1 MANSLIQIKQSFTNT
16 VPVSLNVGELAYSYV
31 SNSLFIGTP
40 DNAGYINI
48 GGFSSLLRYDEAFHA
63 ANSGF
68 IQANASFLH
77 ANAAFIKANSG
88 YESQNSS
95 GNYANA
101 AFIRANNSL
110 NANLGG
116 QVTGVTTFNSNTRA
130 SSNTTG
136 DLVVTGGAAIKGNV
150 YTGSIYITGNGLSGT
165 QNAIVFG
172 DGTTQNTS
180 PAAIALSANLAFGNA
195 NGAFAKSNAAYNHA
209 NAAFIRANN
218 AVDANLGGT
227 ITATTAAITNTS
239 GALTV
244 AGGVGIR
251 GNVYTGSIVM
261 TGNGVGGLSNTL
273 TFPDGTVQNS
283 SPVAIGNYANSA
295 FANAN
300 GAFAAA
306 NAAFANANGA
316 FAKSNAAFAF
326 ANGAFVAANLAF
338 NQANSGFIQANSAY
352 AQANAAYQSQN
363 ATGQYANAAYTR
375 ANNSLS
381 ANVGGTVTGDV
392 TITGNLS
399 VIGNTTYVNTSQVL
413 IADNIITLNAAINQA
428 SAPILNA
435 GIEIDRGSAANVYVL
450 WNESGTKWTVTNDG
464 TNYYGIGSD
473 AAESYANS
481 AFIKSNAAFGHANA
495 AYISQNATGQYANSA
510 FAQANAAY
518 QSQNATGQYA
528 NSAFVHANSA
538 FTYGNATATYA
549 NSAFIRANN
558 SLNANVGGQVTG
570 DVTFVGNV
578 TSNTITTTGSN
589 GSISGANAIFT
600 NYIFAA
606 NGNVDLYIYS
616 SNAYA
621 NANAGFAKANAA
633 FANANGAFIAAN
645 LAFNQANAAFAN
657 ANGAFAKANGSYN
670 HANASFIWANAA
682 YTQANTDK
690 ANLVNGGYTAQLYSN
705 GAFGLPTNILFNTSG
720 GVIYN
725 SGPGVLG
732 ITANDAYDYTGIVL
746 DSSAQAY
753 MYAATDVVIGT
764 NLLGTQ
770 QQSIFRSNGV
780 FELPDR
786 ILFKNTRGSIQPQGT
801 DALQISSNTASDNA
815 GVYLDGS
822 TMSIL
827 YGKNVLLQTNE
838 GAPSTYDFY
847 FNSDGVLVLPGVSGQ
862 IGRSGYLNGIDLYNN
877 NGGSGYVRMNYA
889 DQSYMWV
896 DPAGAHVQT
905 AGTYTWDFGTD
916 GQITF
921 PDSTKQNTAF
931 IGYGV
936 DNVAR
941 FTSNSGF
948 DHANSAFATA
958 NVKTQTYVQATS
970 PAGANVDDIWIDSS
984 SGIQYVYINSNSAN
998 QWVEFSA
1005 YSSPLNGTANIQFA
1019 DQTIFTVNSAQ
1030 DLVISNPS
1038 TANIKLISGN
1048 TVITG
1053 NLIADATGKS
1063 ASFNNITAVYFRVN
1077 TSTTIANSA
1086 AVNIVGS
1093 TGYFTQVPTS
1103 NGYMMQITGNDNTTS
1118 RVVNDSA
1125 GVGVYSAFIGRHA
1138 RGTHQNPTA
1147 AQAGD
1152 LLARFSGNGYGASGY
1167 GVNAGGAS
1175 MDVYATE
1182 NYTDTSRGSKL
1193 VIATTANGTNART
1206 VTATFDANTSTF
1218 AGTVAPQKGFI
1229 YPVRK
1234 ANVANSVAVTID
1246 FANDAIVRCT
1256 VNANMT
1262 VSFTNFQVGKIVD
1275 LWITNLSGLSRTVTH
1290 GLTATNST
1298 NNDTVQ
1304 AIPSTS
1310 TSKFQYYSIDGD
1322 AANTFVS
1329 IIQG

>member
-1 MANSLIQIKQSFTNT
+1 MANSLIQIKQSFLNAA
-16 VPVSLNVGELAYSYV
+16 PISLNVGEPAYSYV
-31 SNSLFIGTP
+31 SNTLFIGTP
-40 DNAGYINI
+40 DNAGYVKI
-48 GGFSSLLRYDEAFHA
+48 GGFSEVLRLDEAFNTG
-63 ANSGF
+63 NSGF
-68 IQANASFLH
+68 IKANASFDH

-136 DLVVTGGAAIKGNV
+136 DLVVVGGAAIKGNV
-150 YTGSIYITGNGLSGT
+150 YAGSVYITGNGLSGT
-165 QNAIVFG
+165 ANGIVFS

-180 PAAIALSANLAFGNA
+180 PAPIALSANLAFGNA
-195 NGAFAKSNAAYNHA
+195 NGAFAKSNAAFNIA

-227 ITATTAAITNTS
+227 ITATTAAISNTS
-239 GALTV
+239 GAFIV

-300 GAFAAA
+300 GAFA
-306 NAAFANANGA
+306 
-316 FAKSNAAFAF
+316 KSNAAFAF
-326 ANGAFVAANLAF
+326 ANGAFVAANLAFNQANSAFIQSNAAF

-363 ATGQYANAAYTR
+363 ASGQYANAAYTR

-392 TITGNLS
+392 TITGNL
-399 VIGNTTYVNTSQVL
+399 VVTGNTTYVNTTQVL
-413 IADNIITLNAAINQA
+413 IADNILTLNAAINQA

-450 WNESGTKWTVTNDG
+450 WNESLTKWTVTNDG
-464 TNYYGIGSD
+464 TNYYGIASD

-481 AFIKSNAAFGHANA
+481 AFIKSNSAFGHANA

-510 FAQANAAY
+510 FVQANAAY

-528 NSAFVHANSA
+528 NSAFIHANSA
-538 FTYGNATATYA
+538 FIQANSAYISQNATGQYA
-549 NSAFIRANN
+549 NAAFIRANN

-589 GSISGANAIFT
+589 GSIAGANAIFT

-621 NANAGFAKANAA
+621 NANGGFAKANAA
-633 FANANGAFIAAN
+633 FAFANGAFVAAN
-645 LAFNQANAAFAN
+645 LAFNQANSAFIQSNSAYAQANASYTSQNATGQYANSAFIQANSAYQSQNATGNVANSGFAQANAAYIQANSGFIQANAAFGHAN
-657 ANGAFAKANGSYN
+657 AAYQSQNATGQYANSAFIHANSAYQSQNATGQYANSAFIQANSAYESQNTTGQYANAAFTVANGAFFHANAAYQSQNATGQYANSAFT
-670 HANASFIWANAA
+670 HANASFNHA
-682 YTQANTDK
+682 
-690 ANLVNGGYTAQLYSN
+690 
-705 GAFGLPTNILFNTSG
+705 
-720 GVIYN
+720 
-725 SGPGVLG
+725 
-732 ITANDAYDYTGIVL
+732 
-746 DSSAQAY
+746 
-753 MYAATDVVIGT
+753 
-764 NLLGTQ
+764 
-770 QQSIFRSNGV
+770 
-780 FELPDR
+780 
-786 ILFKNTRGSIQPQGT
+786 
-801 DALQISSNTASDNA
+801 
-815 GVYLDGS
+815 
-822 TMSIL
+822 
-827 YGKNVLLQTNE
+827 
-838 GAPSTYDFY
+838 
-847 FNSDGVLVLPGVSGQ
+847 
-862 IGRSGYLNGIDLYNN
+862 
-877 NGGSGYVRMNYA
+877 
-889 DQSYMWV
+889 
-896 DPAGAHVQT
+896 
-905 AGTYTWDFGTD
+905 
-916 GQITF
+916 
-921 PDSTKQNTAF
+921 
-931 IGYGV
+931 
-936 DNVAR
+936 
-941 FTSNSGF
+941 NSGF
-948 DHANSAFATA
+948 IQSNSAFIHANSAYATA
-958 NVKTQTYVQATS
+958 NVKTQTYVQATA
-970 PAGANVDDIWIDSS
+970 PGAANVDDIWIDSS
-984 SGIQYVYINSNSAN
+984 SGIQYVYINSNSSN

-1030 DLVISNPS
+1030 DLIISNPS
-1038 TANIKLISGN
+1038 SANIKLISGN

-1053 NLIADATGKS
+1053 NLIADATGKT
-1063 ASFNNITAVYFRVN
+1063 ASFNNLTAVYFRVN
-1077 TSTTIANSA
+1077 TATTIANTA
-1086 AVNIVGS
+1086 AVNIIGS
-1093 TGYFTQVPTS
+1093 TGYYTQLPTS
-1103 NGYMMQITGNDNTTS
+1103 NGYMMQITGNDNSVS
-1118 RVVNDSA
+1118 RVINDSA
-1125 GVGVYSAFIGRHA
+1125 GVGSYSAFVGRHA
-1138 RGTHQNPTA
+1138 RGTHQNPTS

-1152 LLARFSGNGYGASGY
+1152 LLARFSGNGYGATGY

-1193 VIATTANGTNART
+1193 VFATTANGTNVRT
-1206 VTATFDANTSTF
+1206 VSATMDANSATFS
-1218 AGTVAPQKGFI
+1218 GTVVPTKGFV

>member
-31 SNSLFIGTP
+31 SNSLFIGSP
-40 DNAGYINI
+40 GNSGYINI

-116 QVTGVTTFNSNTRA
+116 QVTGITTFNSNTRA
-130 SSNTTG
+130 TSNATG
-136 DLVVTGGAAIKGNV
+136 DLIVAGGVGIKGNV
-150 YTGSIYITGNGLSGT
+150 YTGSIYITGNGVSGT
-165 QNAIVFG
+165 LNAIVFG

-180 PAAIALSANLAFGNA
+180 PAAISLSANLAFGNA
-195 NGAFAKSNAAYNHA
+195 NGAFAKSNAAYDAA

-218 AVDANLGGT
+218 AVNANLGGT
-227 ITATTAAITNTS
+227 ITATTVAVSNIS
-239 GALTV
+239 GALIV
-244 AGGVGIR
+244 AGGVGIK
-251 GNVYTGSIVM
+251 GNVYTGSIVL
-261 TGNGVGGLSNTL
+261 TGNGVGGLSNTI
-273 TFPDGTVQNS
+273 TFPDGTVQNT
-283 SPVAIGNYANSA
+283 SPVATSYYANSA

-306 NAAFANANGA
+306 NAAFAYANGA
-316 FAKSNAAFAF
+316 YIAANLGFNQANSAFIKTNAAFD
-326 ANGAFVAANLAF
+326 
-338 NQANSGFIQANSAY
+338 QANSGFIQANSAY
-352 AQANAAYQSQN
+352 AQANAAYLSQN
-363 ATGQYANAAYTR
+363 STGNYANAAFTR

-381 ANVGGTVTGDV
+381 ANVGGIVTGDV
-392 TITGNLS
+392 TITGNLL
-399 VIGNTTYVNTSQVL
+399 VTGNTTYVNSSQTL
-413 IADNIITLNAAINQA
+413 IADNILTLNAAINQA
-428 SAPILNA
+428 SAPIFNA

-450 WNESGTKWTVTNDG
+450 WNESATKWTVTNDG
-464 TNYYGIGSD
+464 TGYYGIGSD

-528 NSAFVHANSA
+528 NSAFIQANSA

-621 NANAGFAKANAA
+621 NANGGFAKANAA
-633 FANANGAFIAAN
+633 FANANGAFAAAN
-645 LAFNQANAAFAN
+645 LAFNQANSAFIQSNSAYAQAN
-657 ANGAFAKANGSYN
+657 AAYLSQNATGQYANSAFVHANSAFIKTNSAFG
-670 HANASFIWANAA
+670 HANAAFIWANSA
-682 YTQANTDK
+682 YDKANTDK
-690 ANLVNGGYTAQLYSN
+690 ANLVNGSYTAQLYSN
-705 GAFGLPTNILFNTSG
+705 GVFGLPG
-720 GVIYN
+720 
-725 SGPGVLG
+725 
-732 ITANDAYDYTGIVL
+732 
-746 DSSAQAY
+746 
-753 MYAATDVVIGT
+753 
-764 NLLGTQ
+764 NLLFQPSKATITNQGDGELLI
-770 QQSIFRSNGV
+770 SANGV
-780 FELPDR
+780 SN
-786 ILFKNTRGSIQPQGT
+786 NTGLY
-801 DALQISSNTASDNA
+801 LQDVGQA
-815 GVYLDGS
+815 V
-822 TMSIL
+822 L
-827 YGKNVLLQTNE
+827 YGKTGVLIQTNE
-838 GAPSTYDFY
+838 GIFDSSPKDFL
-847 FNSDGVLVLPGVSGQ
+847 FGQDGVLTLPGSSGQ
-862 IGRSGYLNGIDLYNN
+862 IGRNGYFNGIDLYNN
-877 NGGSGYVRMNYA
+877 NGGTGYVRMNYA
-889 DQSYMWV
+889 DQSFVWV
-896 DPAGAHVQT
+896 DAGGSHIQST
-905 AGTYTWDFGTD
+905 GNTWNFNPDGTL
-916 GQITF
+916 TF
-921 PDSTKQNTAF
+921 PDNTVQNTSPVATSYYANSAF
-931 IGYGV
+931 IK
-936 DNVAR
+936 
-941 FTSNSGF
+941 
-948 DHANSAFATA
+948 ANAAFATA

-984 SGIQYVYINSNSAN
+984 SGIQYVYINSNSSN

-1053 NLIADATGKS
+1053 NLIANATGKE
-1063 ASFNNITAVYFRVN
+1063 AQFNDIRAAYFRVN
-1077 TSTTIANSA
+1077 TATTVANSA

-1093 TGYFTQVPTS
+1093 TGYYTQTPTS
-1103 NGYMMQITGNDNTTS
+1103 NGYMMQITGNDNSTS

-1125 GVGVYSAFIGRHA
+1125 GVGSYSAFIGRHA

-1152 LLARFSGNGYGASGY
+1152 LLARFSGNGFGATGY

-1182 NYTDTSRGSKL
+1182 NYTDVARGSKL

-1218 AGTVAPQKGFI
+1218 AGTVSPQKGFV
-1229 YPVRK
+1229 YPTRT
-1234 ANVANSVAVTID
+1234 ANVGNSVAVTID

-1256 VNANMT
+1256 VNADMT
-1262 VSFTNFQVGKIVD
+1262 VYFTNYTVGKIVD
-1275 LWITNLSGLSRTVTH
+1275 LWVTNLSGTNKTVTH
-1290 GLTATNST
+1290 GVSATNAT
-1298 NNDTVQ
+1298 NNGTTKV
-1304 AIPSTS
+1304 IPGTS
-1310 TSKFQYYSIDGD
+1310 TAKFQFYSIDGD
-1322 AANTFVS
+1322 LANTFVA
-1329 IIQG
+1329 IVQG

>member
-1 MANSLIQIKQSFTNT
+1 MANSLIQIKQSFTNAA
-16 VPVSLNVGELAYSYV
+16 PISLNVGELAYSYV

-48 GGFSSLLRYDEAFHA
+48 GGFSSLLRYDEAFHT

-116 QVTGVTTFNSNTRA
+116 QVTGITTFNSNTRA

-136 DLVVTGGAAIKGNV
+136 DLVVVGGAAVKGNV

-165 QNAIVFG
+165 LNAIVFG

-180 PAAIALSANLAFGNA
+180 PAAISLSANLAFGNA
-195 NGAFAKSNAAYNHA
+195 NGAFAKSNAAFNAA

-227 ITATTAAITNTS
+227 ITATTAATSNIS
-239 GALTV
+239 GALIV
-244 AGGVGIR
+244 AGGVGIK
-251 GNVYTGSIVM
+251 GNVYTGSIVL
-261 TGNGVGGLSNTL
+261 TGNGVGGLSNTI
-273 TFPDGTVQNS
+273 TFPDGTVQNT
-283 SPVAIGNYANSA
+283 SPVATSYYANSA

-316 FAKSNAAFAF
+316 FAAANASYAY

-338 NQANSGFIQANSAY
+338 NQANSAFIKTNSAFDL
-352 AQANAAYQSQN
+352 ANAAYLSQN
-363 ATGQYANAAYTR
+363 ATGQYANAAFLR

-381 ANVGGTVTGDV
+381 ANVGGIVTGDV

-399 VIGNTTYVNTSQVL
+399 VVGNTTYVNSSQVL
-413 IADNIITLNAAINQA
+413 IADNIITLNAAINQT

-435 GIEIDRGSAANVYVL
+435 GIEIDRGLAANVYVL
-450 WNESGTKWTVTNDG
+450 WNESATKWTVTNDG

-473 AAESYANS
+473 AAETYANS
-481 AFIKSNAAFGHANA
+481 AFIKSNSAFGHANA

-510 FAQANAAY
+510 FIKTNSAFSHANSGFIQSNAAFNQANSAY

-528 NSAFVHANSA
+528 NSAFYQANSA
-538 FTYGNATATYA
+538 YAQANAAYESQNATGQYA
-549 NSAFIRANN
+549 NSAYIRANN

-570 DVTFVGNV
+570 DVTFVGNIISQ
-578 TSNTITTTGSN
+578 TLTTTGSN

-606 NGNVDLYIYS
+606 NGTVDLYRYS
-616 SNAYA
+616 NNAYA
-621 NANAGFAKANAA
+621 T
-633 FANANGAFIAAN
+633 
-645 LAFNQANAAFAN
+645 
-657 ANGAFAKANGSYN
+657 
-670 HANASFIWANAA
+670 ANAA

-690 ANLVNGGYTAQLYSN
+690 ANLVNSGYTAQLYSN
-705 GAFGLPTNILFNTSG
+705 GVFGLPTDILFNTSG
-720 GVIYN
+720 GIIYN

-732 ITANDAYDYTGIVL
+732 ITANDSYDYTGIL
-746 DSSAQAY
+746 LNSGGQAY
-753 MYAATDVVIGT
+753 TYAATDVVIGT

-770 QQSIFRSNGV
+770 QQSVFRANGV
-780 FELPDR
+780 FELPER
-786 ILFKNTRGSIQPQGT
+786 ISFKTTRGSIYTQGT
-801 DALQISSNTASDNA
+801 DVLQITSNTSSDNA
-815 GVYLDGS
+815 GVYLDGN
-822 TMSIL
+822 SISVL
-827 YGKNVLLQTNE
+827 YGKNVLLQVNE
-838 GAPSTYDFY
+838 GAPSTYDFS
-847 FNSDGVLVLPGVSGQ
+847 FNSDGVLVLPGTSGQ
-862 IGRSGYLNGIDLYNN
+862 IGRSGYLNGIDLYND

-896 DPAGAHVQT
+896 DPSGAHVQT
-905 AGTYTWDFGTD
+905 TGTAAFRWDFDTYGN
-916 GQITF
+916 IVF
-921 PDSTKQNTAF
+921 PDDTIQTTAYQ
-931 IGYGV
+931 GYGV

-941 FTSNSGF
+941 FTSNSAF
-948 DHANSAFATA
+948 FHANSAYATA
-958 NVKTQTYVQATS
+958 NVKTQTYVQAAAPGS
-970 PAGANVDDIWIDSS
+970 ANVDDIWIDSS
-984 SGIQYVYINSNSAN
+984 SGIQYVYINSNSSN

-1038 TANIKLISGN
+1038 SANIKLISGN

-1053 NLIADATGKS
+1053 NLIADATGKT
-1063 ASFNNITAVYFRVN
+1063 ASFNNLTAVYFRVN
-1077 TSTTIANSA
+1077 TATTIANTA

-1103 NGYMMQITGNDNTTS
+1103 NGYMMQITGNDNSTS

-1125 GVGVYSAFIGRHA
+1125 GVGSYSAFIGRHA

-1147 AQAGD
+1147 AQAND
-1152 LLARFSGNGYGASGY
+1152 LLARFSGNGYGATGY
-1167 GVNAGGAS
+1167 GINAGGAS

-1182 NYTDTSRGSKL
+1182 NYTDAARGSKL
-1193 VIATTANGTNART
+1193 VFSTTANGVNTRT
-1206 VTATFDANTSTF
+1206 VSATIDANTATFS
-1218 AGTVAPQKGFI
+1218 GTVVPEKGFV

-1262 VSFTNFQVGKIVD
+1262 VYFTNYQTGKIVD
-1275 LWITNLSGLSRTVTH
+1275 LWITNLSGLTRTITH
-1290 GLTATNST
+1290 GLSATNST
-1298 NNDTVQ
+1298 VNSTTQD
-1304 AIPSTS
+1304 IPSTS
-1310 TSKFQYYSIDGD
+1310 TAKFQYYSIDGD
-1322 AANTFVS
+1322 AANTFVA

>member
-1 MANSLIQIKQSFTNT
+1 MANSLIQIKQSFLNAA
-16 VPVSLNVGELAYSYV
+16 PISLNVGEPAYSYV
-31 SNSLFIGTP
+31 SNTLFIGTP
-40 DNAGYINI
+40 DNAGYVKI
-48 GGFSSLLRYDEAFHA
+48 GGFSEVLRLDEAYHS

-68 IQANASFLH
+68 IQANAGFLH

-95 GNYANA
+95 GEYANA

-136 DLVVTGGAAIKGNV
+136 DLVVVGGAAVKGNV

-165 QNAIVFG
+165 LNAIVFG

-195 NGAFAKSNAAYNHA
+195 NGAFAKSNAAFNAA

-218 AVDANLGGT
+218 AVNANLGGT
-227 ITATTAAITNTS
+227 ITATTAATSNIS
-239 GALTV
+239 GALIV
-244 AGGVGIR
+244 SGGVGIK

-261 TGNGVGGLSNTL
+261 TGNGVGGLSNTI
-273 TFPDGTVQNS
+273 TFPDGTVQNT
-283 SPVAIGNYANSA
+283 SPVATSYYANSA

-300 GAFAAA
+300 AAFAAA

-316 FAKSNAAFAF
+316 FAKSNAAYAY
-326 ANGAFVAANLAF
+326 ANGAYTAANLAF

-352 AQANAAYQSQN
+352 AQANAAYLSQN

-413 IADNIITLNAAINQA
+413 IADNIITLNAAIDQT

-435 GIEIDRGSAANVYVL
+435 GIEIDRGIDANVFLL
-450 WNESGTKWTVTNDG
+450 WNESLDKWTVTNDG
-464 TNYYGIGSD
+464 TNYYVIGSD

-481 AFIKSNAAFGHANA
+481 AFIKANS
-495 AYISQNATGQYANSA
+495 AYNSQNATGQYANSA
-510 FAQANAAY
+510 FFQANSAYTQANAAY
-518 QSQNATGQYA
+518 TSQNATGQYA
-528 NSAFVHANSA
+528 NSAFIQANSA
-538 FTYGNATATYA
+538 YNSQNATGQYA
-549 NSAFIRANN
+549 NAAFIRANN
-558 SLNANVGGQVTG
+558 SLNANVGGNVTG
-570 DVTFVGNV
+570 EVVIIGNL
-578 TSNTITTTGSN
+578 TSNTLTTTGSN

-606 NGNVDLYIYS
+606 NGTVDLYIYS

-633 FANANGAFIAAN
+633 FANANGAFAGANAAYIQAN
-645 LAFNQANAAFAN
+645 SGFIQANAAFGHAN
-657 ANGAFAKANGSYN
+657 AAYQSQNATGQYANSAFIHANSAYQSQNATGQYANSAFIQANSAYESQNATGQYANAAFTVANGAFFHANAAYQSQNATGQYANSAFT
-670 HANASFIWANAA
+670 HANASFNHA
-682 YTQANTDK
+682 
-690 ANLVNGGYTAQLYSN
+690 
-705 GAFGLPTNILFNTSG
+705 
-720 GVIYN
+720 
-725 SGPGVLG
+725 
-732 ITANDAYDYTGIVL
+732 
-746 DSSAQAY
+746 
-753 MYAATDVVIGT
+753 
-764 NLLGTQ
+764 
-770 QQSIFRSNGV
+770 
-780 FELPDR
+780 
-786 ILFKNTRGSIQPQGT
+786 
-801 DALQISSNTASDNA
+801 
-815 GVYLDGS
+815 
-822 TMSIL
+822 
-827 YGKNVLLQTNE
+827 
-838 GAPSTYDFY
+838 
-847 FNSDGVLVLPGVSGQ
+847 
-862 IGRSGYLNGIDLYNN
+862 
-877 NGGSGYVRMNYA
+877 
-889 DQSYMWV
+889 
-896 DPAGAHVQT
+896 
-905 AGTYTWDFGTD
+905 
-916 GQITF
+916 
-921 PDSTKQNTAF
+921 
-931 IGYGV
+931 
-936 DNVAR
+936 
-941 FTSNSGF
+941 NSGF
-948 DHANSAFATA
+948 IQSNSAFIHANSAYATA
-958 NVKTQTYVQATS
+958 NFKTETFVQDTA
-970 PAGANVDDIWIDSS
+970 PASANVDDIWIDSS

-1048 TVITG
+1048 TVVTG
-1053 NLIADATGKS
+1053 NLIADATGKT
-1063 ASFNNITAVYFRVN
+1063 ASFNNLTAVYFRVN
-1077 TSTTIANSA
+1077 TATTIANTA

-1093 TGYFTQVPTS
+1093 TGYYTQVPTS
-1103 NGYMMQITGNDNTTS
+1103 NGYMMQITGNDNSTS

-1125 GVGVYSAFIGRHA
+1125 GVGSYSAFIGRHA

-1147 AQAGD
+1147 AQAND
-1152 LLARFSGNGYGASGY
+1152 LLARFSGNGYGATGY
-1167 GVNAGGAS
+1167 GINAGGAS
-1175 MDVYATE
+1175 MDVYATQ

-1193 VIATTANGTNART
+1193 VFSTTANNTNVRT
-1206 VTATFDANTSTF
+1206 ISATIDANTATFS
-1218 AGTVAPQKGFI
+1218 GTVVPEKGFV

-1262 VSFTNFQVGKIVD
+1262 VYFTNYETGKIVD
-1275 LWITNLSGLSRTVTH
+1275 LWITNLSGLTRTITH
-1290 GLTATNST
+1290 GLSATNST
-1298 NNDTVQ
+1298 VNSTTQD
-1304 AIPSTS
+1304 IPSTS
-1310 TSKFQYYSIDGD
+1310 TAKFQYYSIDGN
-1322 AANTFVS
+1322 AANTFVA

>member
-48 GGFSSLLRYDEAFHA
+48 GGFSSLLRYDEAFHT

-136 DLVVTGGAAIKGNV
+136 DLVVVGGAAIRGNV

-165 QNAIVFG
+165 LNAIVFG

-180 PAAIALSANLAFGNA
+180 PAAISLSANLAFGNA
-195 NGAFAKSNAAYNHA
+195 NGAFAKSNAAFNTA

-227 ITATTAAITNTS
+227 ITATTAAISNIS

-283 SPVAIGNYANSA
+283 SPVTIGNYANSA

-300 GAFAAA
+300 GAFAKA
-306 NAAFANANGA
+306 
-316 FAKSNAAFAF
+316 NAAFAF

-338 NQANSGFIQANSAY
+338 NQANSAFIQSNAAFNQANSGFIQANSAY
-352 AQANAAYQSQN
+352 AQANAAYTSQN
-363 ATGQYANAAYTR
+363 ASGQYANAAFTR

-381 ANVGGTVTGDV
+381 ANVGGIVTGDV
-392 TITGNLS
+392 TITGNLL
-399 VIGNTTYVNTSQVL
+399 VTGNTTYVNSSQTL
-413 IADNIITLNAAINQA
+413 IADNILTLNAAINQA

-435 GIEIDRGSAANVYVL
+435 GIEIDRGSSANVYVL

-481 AFIKSNAAFGHANA
+481 AFIKANASFDHANA
-495 AYISQNATGQYANSA
+495 SYISQNATGQYANSA
-510 FAQANAAY
+510 FIKTNSAFGHANSGFIHANAAFNHANSAY
-518 QSQNATGQYA
+518 NSQNASGQYA
-528 NSAFVHANSA
+528 NA
-538 FTYGNATATYA
+538 
-549 NSAFIRANN
+549 AFIRANN

-621 NANAGFAKANAA
+621 NANGGFAKANAA
-633 FANANGAFIAAN
+633 FANANGAFAAAN
-645 LAFNQANAAFAN
+645 AAYIQANSAFIQANAAYNSQNATGQYANSAFIHANSAYNSQNATGQYAN
-657 ANGAFAKANGSYN
+657 AAFS
-670 HANASFIWANAA
+670 WANAA
-682 YTQANTDK
+682 YNQANTDK
-690 ANLVNGGYTAQLYSN
+690 ANLVNSGYTAQLYSN
-705 GAFGLPTNILFNTSG
+705 GVFGLPGNLLFQPSKGRITNEG
-720 GVIYN
+720 D
-725 SGPGVLG
+725 GVLA
-732 ITANDAYDYTGIVL
+732 ITANAQSGNTGLYLADAGEAV
-746 DSSAQAY
+746 
-753 MYAATDVVIGT
+753 
-764 NLLGTQ
+764 
-770 QQSIFRSNGV
+770 
-780 FELPDR
+780 
-786 ILFKNTRGSIQPQGT
+786 
-801 DALQISSNTASDNA
+801 
-815 GVYLDGS
+815 
-822 TMSIL
+822 L
-827 YGKNVLLQTNE
+827 YGKTNVLIQTNE
-838 GAPSTYDFY
+838 GIFGSSPKDFL
-847 FNSDGVLVLPGVSGQ
+847 FTQAGTITLPGSSGQ
-862 IGRSGYLNGIDLYNN
+862 IGRSGYPNGIDLYNN
-877 NGGSGYVRMNYA
+877 NGGAGYVRMNFA
-889 DQSYMWV
+889 DESVMWV
-896 DPAGAHVQT
+896 DPGGAHIQT
-905 AGTYTWDFGTD
+905 TGTTSNTWDFGVD

-921 PDSTKQNTAF
+921 PDTTKQFTAF
-931 IGYGV
+931 IGYGI

-941 FTSNSGF
+941 DTSNSAF
-948 DHANSAFATA
+948 IQSNSAFIHANSAYATA
-958 NVKTQTYVQATS
+958 NFKTETFVQDTA
-970 PAGANVDDIWIDSS
+970 PASANVDDIWIDSS
-984 SGIQYVYINSNSAN
+984 SGIQYVYINSNSSN

-1030 DLVISNPS
+1030 DLIISNPS
-1038 TANIKLISGN
+1038 AANIKLISGN

-1053 NLIADATGKS
+1053 NLIADAPGKS
-1063 ASFNNITAVYFRVN
+1063 ALFNNITAVYFRVN
-1077 TSTTIANSA
+1077 TQTIIANTA

-1103 NGYMMQITGNDNTTS
+1103 NGYMMQITGPDNATS

-1125 GVGVYSAFIGRHA
+1125 GVGSYSAFIGRHA
-1138 RGTHQNPTA
+1138 RGTHQNPTS
-1147 AQAGD
+1147 AQAND
-1152 LLARFSGNGYGASGY
+1152 LLARFSGNGYGATGY

-1182 NYTDTSRGSKL
+1182 NYTDAARGSKL
-1193 VIATTANGTNART
+1193 VFSTTANGVNTRT
-1206 VTATFDANTSTF
+1206 VSATIDANTATFS
-1218 AGTVAPQKGFI
+1218 GTVVPEKGFV

-1262 VSFTNFQVGKIVD
+1262 VYFTNYETGKIVD
-1275 LWITNLSGLSRTVTH
+1275 LWITNLSALTRTITH
-1290 GLTATNST
+1290 GLSATNAT
-1298 NNDTVQ
+1298 NNGTTKD
-1304 AIPSTS
+1304 IPSTS
-1310 TSKFQYYSIDGD
+1310 TAKFQYYSIDGN
-1322 AANTFVS
+1322 AANTFVA